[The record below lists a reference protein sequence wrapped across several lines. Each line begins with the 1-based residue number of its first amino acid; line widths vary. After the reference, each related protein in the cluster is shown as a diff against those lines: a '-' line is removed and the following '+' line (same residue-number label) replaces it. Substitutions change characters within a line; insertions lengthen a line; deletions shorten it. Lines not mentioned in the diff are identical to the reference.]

1 MCSAGT
7 ASAIARSPARSRM
20 RSSSPRCGGRGTSC
34 CSATRPRRASPGRRR
49 RCPAR
54 SIKPGTGFEP
64 RPSLRTSFAELSGVA
79 ATIGHNIAPKDAD
92 GVTRAMSPFID
103 VGGVPVPSLGT
114 AAALIAERQPA
125 DAVRLEPDALRIG
138 GVRMPLIRV
147 AVPAAAGQPA
157 LVSRRAVLR
166 YRGPYAEG
174 DASTYPIYSFFDV
187 LLSEEEVTGGRKPPI
202 DPSVFRDKIVI
213 VGTRAAGAYDVHK
226 TAFNA
231 STPGLHMHATLADN
245 ILSNQFMTR
254 ASASRRSR
262 GGARDG
268 TGRRPARRASARRLG
283 YGRRR
288 PRRSRASRR
297 GSRSRSQTAPG
308 WDSSSRCRRPV
319 SRSSAASRGG
329 TSSRVP
335 RSGGSRGCSDATSR
349 RTCSS
354 SCSTTRRLAQLGGRR
369 REMTV
374 LFSDIRGFTAASE
387 KGTPEA
393 VVLQL
398 NEYFNEM
405 VDVLFRHHGT
415 LDKFVGDMVMGLF
428 GAPVEDPR
436 HADHAVAAAPGNDG
450 GPRAFE
456 RQMAGRGPAHDGHR
470 DRHQLR

>member
-1 MCSAGT
+1 M
-7 ASAIARSPARSRM
+7 
-20 RSSSPRCGGRGTSC
+20 
-34 CSATRPRRASPGRRR
+34 RRAGNVVLLGDATTESQLGPP
-49 RCPAR
+49 PAL
-54 SIKPGTGFEP
+54 PGTIYQPGAGFEP
-64 RPSLRTSFAELSGVA
+64 RPSLRTSFPELSGVA

-114 AAALIAERQPA
+114 
-125 DAVRLEPDALRIG
+125 G
-138 GVRMPLIRV
+138 GRTHRRTSAGRRGASRAGCAPHRRRPMPLVRV

-202 DPSVFRDKIVI
+202 DPSVFRDKIVV
-213 VGTRAAGAYDVHK
+213 VGTRAAGAHDVHK

-254 ASASRRSR
+254 ASGRVDLAVALATGLVAGLLAVLCRSP
-262 GGARDG
+262 GH
-268 TGRRPARRASARRLG
+268 
-283 YGRRR
+283 GRRR
-288 PRRSRASRR
+288 PRRDRDLGVAHAAGRKRHLDGARRAAVGCQSVALRR
-297 GSRSRSQTAPG
+297 RVAFVEGAEK
-308 WDSSSRCRRPV
+308 RRVKGLFGRYV
-319 SRSSAASRGG
+319 SKDVFKQLLDDPAM
-329 TSSRVP
+329 
-335 RSGGSRGCSDATSR
+335 
-349 RTCSS
+349 
-354 SCSTTRRLAQLGGRR
+354 AQLGGRR

-405 VDVLFRHHGT
+405 VEVLFRHHGT

-428 GAPVEDPR
+428 GAPWKTPGTPTTRWPR
-436 HADHAVAAAPGNDG
+436 PGK
-450 GPRAFE
+450 
-456 RQMAGRGPAHDGHR
+456 
-470 DRHQLR
+470 